1 MNNSSGDGSGY
12 GSGYGSGDG
21 SGYGLGYGSGDDS
34 DYGSGYGSG
43 NSSGNSSG
51 YDSGY
56 GYGDSSGNSSGYDS
70 DYGYGSGS
78 NLLTYN
84 DKLVEYI
91 DNTPTVILSKHGDTS
106 CGFIINNDLTTTPCF
121 VAKSQGYTAHGET
134 LKEAVSCLQDKIIN
148 NMPID
153 KKIQQFN
160 ESFHRGVSYRASEFY
175 RWHNVLTG
183 SCEMGRKQF
192 MRNHDIEDD
201 DKFTVEEFIALTKE
215 NYGGS
220 IIKQIEMPV
229 DRMTG
234 TEVNE

>member
-1 MNNSSGDGSGY
+1 MNHNSSSYGDGYGSGSGSGDGSSYGDGDGSGDGSGDGYGSGSGDGSGY
-12 GSGYGSGDG
+12 GSGGS
-21 SGYGLGYGSGDDS
+21 
-34 DYGSGYGSG
+34 
-43 NSSGNSSG
+43 
-51 YDSGY
+51 
-56 GYGDSSGNSSGYDS
+56 
-70 DYGYGSGS
+70 
-78 NLLTYN
+78 LLTYN

-121 VAKSQGYTAHGET
+121 VAESQGHAAHGET
-134 LKEAVSCLQDKIIN
+134 LREAVSCLRDKIIN

-175 RWHNVLTG
+175 RWHNILTG

-192 MRNHDIEDD
+192 MRNHNIGDD

-215 NYGGS
+215 DYGGS
-220 IIKQIEMPV
+220 IIKQIEMSV